1 MDRSEIMELR
11 KLFRTY
17 REDGCPV
24 GGFSGAFIDSE
35 GDIRGA
41 FGIESFHNKEDAVK
55 KRIFTIA
62 SKTISN
68 NAVSMEINREAAD
81 LFEKIRATG
90 GSNKE
95 LTEELSSRISDA
107 IKEIGA
113 DNTYAVNVLGYTY
126 DVPFKTT
133 DHKTIIDGVSD
144 EVFSFFVCMI
154 SPVVTGKP
162 SYGYFPED
170 MEFGMNPILLS
181 VNNPIAGFVYPDFTD
196 RTSNMDSVLYFRTA
210 KFDIS
215 ASLFG
220 IDAPPL
226 PVTERKPRKTAAVQ
240 EPETVIPATGEIYE
254 VPQEPPVEEED
265 RKEPETAIPSLDSG
279 SMSLEE
285 VRGRD
290 IASERREEEE
300 FREKAE
306 AGKEEKD
313 TDKEELSAPVKRKR
327 RVRISGATDG
337 LKRQMVDGVMCII
350 VPVSDAD
357 IE

>member
-11 KLFRTY
+11 KLFKTY
-17 REDGCPV
+17 KEDGCPA

-41 FGIESFHNKEDAVK
+41 FGIDSFHYKEDAVK

-68 NAVSMEINREAAD
+68 NAVSMEINRESAD

-162 SYGYFPED
+162 SYGYFPEE

-215 ASLFG
+215 SSLFG
-220 IDAPPL
+220 NNAPPL
-226 PVTERKPRKTAAVQ
+226 PVTERKPRKTALQ
-240 EPETVIPATGEIYE
+240 ETLSVVPATEEIYE
-254 VPQEPPVEEED
+254 VPGEKEED
-265 RKEPETAIPSLDSG
+265 QNVQGPVIPSLDSG

-290 IASERREEEE
+290 ITSERNEEEE
-300 FREKAE
+300 YKEKA
-306 AGKEEKD
+306 ADRKD
-313 TDKEELSAPVKRKR
+313 DAATDKEEPSAPLKRKR

-337 LKRQMVDGVMCII
+337 LRRQMVDGVMCII
-350 VPVSDAD
+350 VPVSEAD

>member
-41 FGIESFHNKEDAVK
+41 FGSESFHSKEDAVK

-81 LFEKIRATG
+81 LFEKIRATR

-95 LTEELSSRISDA
+95 LTEELSSRISEA
-107 IKEIGA
+107 IREIGA

-126 DVPFKTT
+126 DVPFKTS

-144 EVFSFFVCMI
+144 EVFSFFICMI

-215 ASLFG
+215 TSLFG
-220 IDAPPL
+220 KDAPPL
-226 PVTERKPRKTAAVQ
+226 PVTERKPRKTALQ
-240 EPETVIPATGEIYE
+240 EPETVIPVTGEIYE
-254 VPQEPPVEEED
+254 VPQDPPEKEED
-265 RKEPETAIPSLDSG
+265 RKAEGPLIPSLDSG
-279 SMSLEE
+279 SLSLEE

-290 IASERREEEE
+290 IASERREKEE
-300 FREKAE
+300 FREKAK
-306 AGKEEKD
+306 AGKEEMD
-313 TDKEELSAPVKRKR
+313 TDKEGLSAPVKRKR